1 MSKERRIEF
10 TGTGF
15 QALGWSLYV
24 GLLGIFI
31 IPAAWGAV
39 ALYRWLIR
47 NLKFSDGTK
56 ASFEGQGGQV
66 WAYFALSMLLAY
78 VPQLSRMVDDPTAS
92 LYITFGLLI
101 LIIPIS
107 AMIGLRIMRWFFSN
121 IKLSDGTNLD
131 FKGDYIP
138 YLGWILLVTLS
149 AYTIIGWAWASVAML
164 RWVCRKIDAGKN
176 RIEFLGSGW
185 ELLWRCLLASLASI
199 FIIPIP
205 WVWLWVF
212 RWVVGN
218 LLITQETAS
227 YQGDNLNRK
236 VFFSFTDEDASRAA
250 VIRECWVA
258 EGKEAAGFI
267 DVKGFNEI
275 KQQGDEA
282 IKNWITEQIEGTSVT
297 VVLVGKETCSSQVVN
312 YAIEKSIEN
321 GNGLLGID
329 VSKIKDLQGN
339 KSERCGRIPEGYP
352 FYLWNKD
359 DGKENIGDW
368 IEKAATAA
376 GG

>member
-1 MSKERRIEF
+1 M
-10 TGTGF
+10 
-15 QALGWSLYV
+15 
-24 GLLGIFI
+24 
-31 IPAAWGAV
+31 
-39 ALYRWLIR
+39 
-47 NLKFSDGTK
+47 
-56 ASFEGQGGQV
+56 AS
-66 WAYFALSMLLAY
+66 
-78 VPQLSRMVDDPTAS
+78 
-92 LYITFGLLI
+92 
-101 LIIPIS
+101 
-107 AMIGLRIMRWFFSN
+107 
-121 IKLSDGTNLD
+121 
-131 FKGDYIP
+131 
-138 YLGWILLVTLS
+138 
-149 AYTIIGWAWASVAML
+149 
-164 RWVCRKIDAGKN
+164 C
-176 RIEFLGSGW
+176 
-185 ELLWRCLLASLASI
+185 
-199 FIIPIP
+199 
-205 WVWLWVF
+205 
-212 RWVVGN
+212 
-218 LLITQETAS
+218 
-227 YQGDNLNRK
+227 QGDNLNRK

-250 VIRECWVA
+250 AVRDCWVA